1 MRGQSAPMRARTH
14 PRGGRPSRAPAAS
27 LLAAVVLAAAAL
39 GAIARAD
46 DAVPARAPLHDPANP
61 DAARLQRPAEA
72 FAGLPRDKR
81 GEVDW
86 MQALREK
93 RIQPRADV
101 RGDKPMDVLDL
112 DIVMRRTAEM
122 PYVKFPHASHTEWLA
137 CSNC

>member
-1 MRGQSAPMRARTH
+1 MRGRAMRRQSQPMCARTLS
-14 PRGGRPSRAPAAS
+14 RGGSRPARATAAPR
-27 LLAAVVLAAAAL
+27 LAAVALALAAAAIGAI

-61 DAARLQRPAEA
+61 DAARLQRPSEA

-101 RGDKPMDVLDL
+101 RGD
-112 DIVMRRTAEM
+112 
-122 PYVKFPHASHTEWLA
+122 
-137 CSNC
+137 